1 MLQSW
6 YRYDTD
12 RGFLVLDLHVQP
24 NARHTEVAGVHG
36 GRLKIRL
43 AAPAVDDKANELLVR
58 FLTDKFDLPGGRVMI
73 RRGSHGRTKIVEI
86 YGKSALLMARVN
98 ELLHS

>member
-1 MLQSW
+1 M
-6 YRYDTD
+6 
-12 RGFLVLDLHVQP
+12 LDLHVQP

-43 AAPAVDDKANELLVR
+43 AAPAVDDKANDLLVR

-86 YGKSALLMARVN
+86 YGKSASLMARVK